1 MEIMDKLR
9 DVSRSVAAKSGE
21 FAESGKL
28 TLNIRKKERE
38 IRTLELEIGKQVYE
52 AYKNGHI
59 FDEKI
64 AEKCLKIDTVCTEI
78 DRLEAEKEKLSS
90 NVPRLCAMIIAW
102 IYVVPGMGFASSPFA
117 FMRSGL
123 RP

>member
-78 DRLEAEKEKLSS
+78 DRLEAEKEKLGLDDLD
-90 NVPRLCAMIIAW
+90 VE
-102 IYVVPGMGFASSPFA
+102 VVDAELPVDEDFEVSEEDNEI
-117 FMRSGL
+117 L
-123 RP
+123 RDL